1 LGGRQGLNGNELV
14 ARMALTVCDKKI
26 AQYFAIE
33 RSQMGFKIKAVTLRG
48 VLFSGHSKVNDK

>member
-1 LGGRQGLNGNELV
+1 MTLNGNELV